1 MTMSATHHNRII
13 VSIIYLFLL
22 LTAAYAEE
30 VTVTGTVSDGS
41 GVPVMNANVS
51 FFLNTREF
59 RAVTGTDGRYS
70 VRITGYYSDVAGEFS
85 AGTPYPNPFD
95 NSVNIPF
102 IINTDG
108 DVMLTVYN
116 LSGEKVRVIVFPDV
130 APGSYNAIW
139 DGCGANNA
147 PVSAGLYIYALTFKG
162 RSYSGRLVKSATS
175 GSLSSGNG
183 LEPVMLPPAVPLP
196 QSTLRFPVI
205 AEVTATDYYPVR
217 LTDITLAR
225 DTVIDFVLK
234 QKNPMPFTVAG
245 NHIARFGDG
254 EYNPMILKGINLGSS
269 PPGYFPGEI
278 AYAITPET
286 YERWIERIVDAGFN
300 TIRVYTLHPPVFYE
314 KLAEYNQRHQER
326 PLLLFQGIW
335 LEEIEDGS
343 DPLAYDLIRRR
354 SAFSSEISEVID
366 CINGN
371 ADIAFR
377 YGKAY
382 GIYRTDVSQWT
393 AGYIIGREVAP
404 QEIDSTNKFHPGM
417 ASYSGTRFSIS
428 SGTTA
433 EAFIAEMLDRVAVFE
448 EQKYSVSRPVSFSSW
463 PTLDP
468 LEHPTEIFTD
478 EDVAS
483 FDITKISRNGGPGL
497 FASYHAYPYYPNFIS
512 QQPSYLGFSDSQ
524 GPNSYLGYLTAMKN
538 HYSSMPLVIA
548 EFGVP
553 SSWGSAHQ
561 SYSSMH
567 HGGYSERQQGEKNM
581 RMMHNMLD
589 AGCAGGFMFA
599 WMDEWFKRTWI
610 VLYQEAYGV
619 GSGPSTVPTRQLWH
633 NETSPEQ
640 CFGLLA
646 FDQKETA
653 PFIPYNTDQPAGPV
667 SSVRATHDE
676 GFLYL
681 EITASA
687 DLTPSDEFMVAFDTY
702 LGNTGELTLPGG
714 ATLGNRAEFLLTFAL
729 EDDTALHHVT
739 QAYDMNGL
747 TVRFN
752 LTDPAVQKFRST
764 TTDGDPWKVMRWI
777 NDGFELT
784 YHDIGKVP
792 LEHAAT
798 FTGGNRAAVAWDGRK
813 INIRL
818 PWTMLHFFDPTQM
831 TVNDGA
837 VSYDGGYNFEIITAQ
852 SDGIAVSVWHNG
864 TVTNATNR
872 YSWPKWLTVPQTVER
887 EKASLHVIEAGLAT
901 IPDYLD

>member
-1 MTMSATHHNRII
+1 MHLNRLFI
-13 VSIIYLFLL
+13 SIICFLL
-22 LTAAYAEE
+22 YIPASLAEE
-30 VTVTGTVSDGS
+30 VTVTGTVSDVGGS
-41 GVPVMNANVS
+41 PVMNAHVS
-51 FFLNTREF
+51 FLLNTREF
-59 RAVTGTDGRYS
+59 KAVTGTDGSYS
-70 VRITGYYSDVAGEFS
+70 LKITGYYSDVAGEFS
-85 AGTPYPNPFD
+85 AGTPYPNPF
-95 NSVNIPF
+95 NEGVNIPF
-102 IINTDG
+102 IINTPG
-108 DVMLTVYN
+108 DVMLNIYN
-116 LSGEKVRVIVFPDV
+116 LSGRKVRVIVFPDV
-130 APGSYNAIW
+130 APGSYNAVW
-139 DGCGANNA
+139 DGCGENNA

-162 RSYSGRLVKSATS
+162 RSYSGRLVKTNSS
-175 GSLSSGNG
+175 GSLSSGSG
-183 LEPVMLPPAVPLP
+183 LEPVMLPPAEPLP
-196 QSTLRFPVI
+196 QTSLRFPVT
-205 AEVTATDYYPVR
+205 ATVTAQDFYPVR

-225 DTVIDFVLK
+225 DTVIDFVLT
-234 QKNPMPFTVAG
+234 QGNEMPFTVAG
-245 NHIARFGDG
+245 NYIARYINGA
-254 EYNPMILKGINLGSS
+254 YKPMILKGINLGSS

-278 AYAITPET
+278 AYAITAET
-286 YERWIERIVDAGFN
+286 YEKWIKRIADAGFN
-300 TIRVYTLHPPVFYE
+300 TVRVYTLHPPVFYE
-314 KLAEYNQRHQER
+314 KLAEYNQRNPDK

-343 DPLAYDLIRRR
+343 DPSAYDLIRRR
-354 SAFSSEISEVID
+354 SAFSSEIAEVID

-371 ADIAFR
+371 ADIPFR
-377 YGKAY
+377 YGKSY
-382 GIYRTDVSQWT
+382 GIYMTDISQWT

-404 QEIDSTNKFHPGM
+404 QEIDSTNKFHPGNS
-417 ASYSGTRFSIS
+417 SYSGTRFSIS
-428 SGTTA
+428 GGSA
-433 EAFIAEMLDRVAVFE
+433 SEAFIAEMLDRVAVFE
-448 EQKYSVSRPVSFSSW
+448 ENEYSVSRPVSFSSW

-468 LEHPTEIFTD
+468 LDHPTEIYTD

-512 QQPSYLGFSDSQ
+512 QQPSYLGFSDSD
-524 GPNSYLGYLTAMKN
+524 GPNSYLGYLAAMKS
-538 HYSSMPLVIA
+538 HYASMPLVIA

-567 HGGYSERQQGEKNM
+567 HGGYSEIQQGEKNM
-581 RMMHNMLD
+581 RMMNNMLD

-610 VLYQEAYGV
+610 VLYQEAYGI
-619 GSGPSTVPTRQLWH
+619 GSGAAAVPTRQLWH

-646 FDQKETA
+646 FDQKDLP
-653 PFIPYNTDQPAGPV
+653 PFIAYNTDQPSGPV

-681 EITASA
+681 EINTAA
-687 DLTPSDEFMVAFDTY
+687 DLSPADEFMVAFDTY
-702 LGNTGELTLPGG
+702 LGNTGESTLPGG
-714 ATLGNRAEFLLTFAL
+714 ATVSNRAEFLLTFAL
-729 EDDTALHHVT
+729 DDDTALHHVT

-752 LTDPAVQKFRST
+752 LTDPLLQMFKST

-784 YHDIGKVP
+784 YQDIGKIPV
-792 LEHAAT
+792 EHAAA
-798 FTGGNRAAVAWDGRK
+798 FTDGNRAAVAWNGRK
-813 INIRL
+813 ISIRL

-864 TVTNATNR
+864 VVTNATNR
-872 YSWPKWLTVPQTVER
+872 YSWPKWLIVPPTVER
-887 EKASLHVIEAGLAT
+887 EKGSLHVIEAGLAT
-901 IPDYLD
+901 IPDFVD